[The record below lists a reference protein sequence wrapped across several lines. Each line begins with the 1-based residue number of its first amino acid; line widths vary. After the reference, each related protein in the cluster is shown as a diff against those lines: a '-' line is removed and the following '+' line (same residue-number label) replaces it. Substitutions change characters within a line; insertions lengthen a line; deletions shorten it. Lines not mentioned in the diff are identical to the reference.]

1 MVAIWALACCRDL
14 RRLQQPKHE
23 SFETPTKGRGG
34 GPSRSCDRKCIARA
48 TSQCTGVYAECLFVV
63 VWGGGAQCDQLTEN
77 FCCDA
82 PRLHEPP
89 QLILLPSGTRR
100 VFHHI
105 HTESPCS
112 CSLGKV
118 HGGGGKMQKPKG
130 FSQRLKGMRAFSLNV
145 ARGNLFE
152 IC

>member
-1 MVAIWALACCRDL
+1 MRVSKRQRREEGAAHLDLVTGNASPGQLHSALEHMQNACL
-14 RRLQQPKHE
+14 LWL
-23 SFETPTKGRGG
+23 GG
-34 GPSRSCDRKCIARA
+34 
-48 TSQCTGVYAECLFVV
+48 
-63 VWGGGAQCDQLTEN
+63 GGGAQCDQLTEN

-105 HTESPCS
+105 HTEFPCS

-130 FSQRLKGMRAFSLNV
+130 FSQRLEGMKAFSLNV